1 MSSCT
6 KSKFIDAMYYLNKLD
21 ILRDIFGS
29 ENIKVE
35 LECLTVNDKNY
46 PIIDDVIMLL
56 EPARYPESL
65 SKRIKVDK
73 SNIPT
78 VDMEFAI

>member
-1 MSSCT
+1 MDDY
-6 KSKFIDAMYYLNKLD
+6 FNDAMYYFDKLN
-21 ILRDIFGS
+21 ILMDIFGT

-35 LECLTVNDKNY
+35 KECLTVNDKIY
-46 PIIDDVIMLL
+46 SIIDDVIILL
-56 EPARYPESL
+56 DPAQYPESL
-65 SKRIKVDK
+65 SKRIKVNK

>member
-6 KSKFIDAMYYLNKLD
+6 KSKFIDAMYYSNKLD
-21 ILRDIFGS
+21 ILVDIFGS
-29 ENIKVE
+29 KNIKVE
-35 LECLTVNDKNY
+35 KECLTVNDKIY
-46 PIIDDVIMLL
+46 PIIDDVIILL
-56 EPARYPESL
+56 DPAQYPESL
-65 SKRIKVDK
+65 SKRIKVNK

>member
-1 MSSCT
+1 MSICT
-6 KSKFIDAMYYLNKLD
+6 KSKFIDAMYYSNKLD
-21 ILRDIFGS
+21 ILMDIFGT

-35 LECLTVNDKNY
+35 KECLTVNDKIY
-46 PIIDDVIMLL
+46 SIIDDVIILL
-56 EPARYPESL
+56 DPAQYPESL
-65 SKRIKVDK
+65 SKRIKVNK